1 MRGTLSLPTRIV
13 ICVALLLVGAAA
25 LALIFSTEP
34 IAEREAAVRQTAMLV
49 EVTQPERGSFRPVIE
64 AMGTVTAE
72 RAITLTPRVGGE
84 LVALADSFVPGGF
97 IRQGEVVARIDDADY
112 RNILQQRESAVEQA
126 ISDFEIEQGRQEL
139 ALQDYRDLQRPVPED
154 RRALIL
160 REPQLRAADAAI
172 QSARAAAEQARLDLE
187 RTAVKAPFDAHVLSR
202 EANVGSLVNAS
213 DPLGRLAGVDVYWI
227 ETTIPLDKLRWLSFA
242 EGENDHGSP
251 VRIHHRTAWQPGQ
264 VREGHLY
271 RLIGELEG
279 NTRMARALVAVE
291 DPLALKTDSPDAP
304 ALMIGTFVQ
313 CRIEGRELR
322 DTLRLRREHVR
333 ANDTVWLMRDGML
346 AIQPVEVVFQDA
358 EYAYIASG
366 LNDDARVVTTS
377 LATVKEGVPLRT
389 QDQTSP

>member
-25 LALIFSTEP
+25 LALIFSTQP

-160 REPQLRAADAAI
+160 REPQLRAAEAAI
-172 QSARAAAEQARLDLE
+172 QSARATAEQARLDLE